1 MKKTKTAG
9 SDKGIPVKNVYK
21 PILVSS
27 LLLLSDL
34 FAITLSFS
42 IAFLLRFN
50 LIPIMGGYVTT
61 SLIGPLYILLIIIIP
76 AIFLVF
82 GLYPGHGRIGLA
94 EFQSTIISI
103 SLAYTITA
111 LVVFSLGFSQFF
123 SRAVFIVSWLFSLV
137 TILSFRL
144 VVHNRGSLFSWW
156 GKPAVIIGDYK
167 DVEKII
173 KYLRSARRIGY
184 KPFAAILI
192 SDNKKVEQINGIP
205 VYELTKDN
213 LQQFRNINVK
223 LAIYT
228 NRAGNF
234 ESAIREHIHTLNNIF
249 PEIIF
254 VLADSNMN
262 LLSMTA
268 IDLAGHPSL
277 VVKYN
282 LLIPAYQTIKRIV
295 DLTLCLLS
303 LVITLPLFIVISIIL
318 WIDSPGPIFHIQ
330 ERLGKYGKK
339 FKLYKFRTM
348 VVGAEEKLD
357 EILRNDPASRIEY
370 EEYHKLRNDPRL
382 TRVGRLLRRISFDEY
397 PQIWNVI
404 RGEMSWVGPRAYLPE
419 ELSMMEDYAETIHR
433 VVPGLTG
440 WWQVMGRHALTF
452 KERLRLDE
460 YYISNF
466 SLLMDAYILLK
477 TVFIVLSG
485 QGI

>member
-1 MKKTKTAG
+1 LNNRNAEDETE
-9 SDKGIPVKNVYK
+9 IRVKNIYK
-21 PILVSS
+21 PILVSF

-34 FAITLSFS
+34 LAITLAFS
-42 IAFLLRFN
+42 IAFVMRWN

-76 AIFLVF
+76 VIFLVF

-111 LVVFSLGFSQFF
+111 LVVFSLGLSQFF
-123 SRAVFIVSWLFSLV
+123 SRAVFIVSWLLSLV

-144 VVHNRGSLFSWW
+144 VVHNRGSLFGWW
-156 GKPAVIIGDYK
+156 GKPAVIIGDYR

-173 KYLRSARRIGY
+173 TYLRSARRIGY

-192 SDNKKVEQINGIP
+192 SEKKEVKHINGIP
-205 VYELTKDN
+205 IYEMTKDN
-213 LQQFRNINVK
+213 LQQFRNMNVK

-234 ESAIREHIHTLNNIF
+234 ESAIRKHIHTLNNIF

-268 IDLAGHPSL
+268 MDLAGHPSL

-282 LLIPAYQTIKRIV
+282 LLNPVFQTIKRV
-295 DLTLCLLS
+295 FDLTLCLLS
-303 LVITLPLFIVISIIL
+303 LVVTLPVFIIISIIL

-330 ERLGKYGKK
+330 ERLGKNGRR

-348 VVGAEEKLD
+348 VVGAEKKLE
-357 EILRNDPASRIEY
+357 EILERDTARRLEY
-370 EEYHKLRNDPRL
+370 EEFHKLQNDPRL
-382 TRVGRLLRRISFDEY
+382 TRVGRILRRISFDEY

-419 ELSMMEDYAETIHR
+419 EYDLMEDYSETIQR

-440 WWQVMGRHALTF
+440 WWQVMGRHKLNF

-466 SLLMDAYILLK
+466 SLLMDAYIILK
-477 TVFIVLSG
+477 TVFVVLSG